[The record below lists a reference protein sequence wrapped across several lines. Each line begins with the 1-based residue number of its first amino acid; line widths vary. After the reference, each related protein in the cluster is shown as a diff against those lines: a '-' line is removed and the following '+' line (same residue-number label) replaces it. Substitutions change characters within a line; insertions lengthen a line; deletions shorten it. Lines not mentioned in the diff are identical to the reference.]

1 MINTGWKRTTSSP
14 YWGTTRHDR
23 AGMPETQ
30 YPVSESCL
38 SSFLF
43 RKNGIFIAQA
53 HARDLRIPEMTGNR
67 KPQNGSFHAFFGTF
81 GSQNGT
87 SGWSK
92 TKSHHGHH
100 TRLSGSYFRCVGAFS
115 KSGADTAAL
124 GWNQEETIGEDQID
138 PCSQSHSRKAT

>member
-1 MINTGWKRTTSSP
+1 MIDAGRKRTAAPSWETA
-14 YWGTTRHDR
+14 RHRDR
-23 AGMPETQ
+23 AAV
-30 YPVSESCL
+30 YPGFVSCL

-43 RKNGIFIAQA
+43 QKTGMYITQA
-53 HARDLRIPEMTGNR
+53 RACVLKTPRMAGNQR
-67 KPQNGSFHAFFGTF
+67 SQNGCFHAVFGTF